1 MGTTTVTDTTAT
13 TITTPD
19 LSLAELVA
27 ASHGYRDALMLSRT
41 PETAQGA
48 ELETRNKILARF
60 RSAAAPQGA
69 PVPEKV
75 YHTAF
80 KEVGVV
86 IRGRNEA
93 GKALDLLKA
102 EVQALTAKVTELTAQ
117 KEQLTGQLAG
127 VIRDANGIFTGIRN
141 AVAGFTPPKAE

>member
-1 MGTTTVTDTTAT
+1 
-13 TITTPD
+13 
-19 LSLAELVA
+19 
-27 ASHGYRDALMLSRT
+27 LMLFRT

-48 ELETRNKILARF
+48 ELETRTKILARF
-60 RSAAAPQGA
+60 RSAAAQGA

-93 GKALDLLKA
+93 VKALDLLKA